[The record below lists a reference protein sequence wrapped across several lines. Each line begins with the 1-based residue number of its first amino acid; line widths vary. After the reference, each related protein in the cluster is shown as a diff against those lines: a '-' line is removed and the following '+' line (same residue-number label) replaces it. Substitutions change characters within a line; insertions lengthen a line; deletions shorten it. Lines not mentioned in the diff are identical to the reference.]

1 MRTKNEETL
10 SAIIRF
16 INDWYYE
23 NNDFPTLSQIAEGND
38 IGTTTAHRY
47 VLELIER
54 GEIEKNSRY
63 GNLQTKE
70 ITRCT
75 RSTDSIPI
83 VGEIACGSP
92 ILAEENIESY
102 IQFSR
107 ELLGQGKF
115 FILKAKGDSM
125 INAGISDGDMV
136 IIRRQE
142 VAEEGQIVVA
152 LIDNEATLKRYYVD
166 KKKKLIRL
174 HPENEDLKDMFYE
187 KVSIQG
193 IAVKVVK
200 NLT

>member
-23 NNDFPTLSQIAEGND
+23 NNDFPTLSQIADGND

-63 GNLQTKE
+63 GNLQTKV

-75 RSTDSIPI
+75 RKTDSIPI

-102 IQFSR
+102 VQFPR

-125 INAGISDGDMV
+125 INAGISEGDMV

-152 LIDNEATLKRYYVD
+152 LIENEATLKRYYVD